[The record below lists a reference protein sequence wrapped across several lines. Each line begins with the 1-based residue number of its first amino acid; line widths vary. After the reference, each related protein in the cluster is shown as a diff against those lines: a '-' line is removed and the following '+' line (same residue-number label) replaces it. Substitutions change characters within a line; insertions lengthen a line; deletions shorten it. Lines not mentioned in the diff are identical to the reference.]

1 MSVWRSYYGLYDSTK
16 ELNISIESYSFIHS
30 FIQSN
35 QLIFT
40 VEVMKS
46 FFSEWFFRLD
56 LQSHL
61 NSSKLFSKRIS
72 FKWKPIKLNQQEQTM
87 NLKISNLNLMVLKT
101 PLKLSFYQW
110 QTHLIINGF
119 SHKFFMNFF
128 FEKYFIFRE
137 LCLSKSLI
145 QQYICYF
152 FLFIHFIISDNL
164 SHFIWT
170 WELLTFLCFY
180 WFPLILGC
188 NFINFSSN
196 FTIV

>member
-16 ELNISIESYSFIHS
+16 EFNISIESYSFIHS

-40 VEVMKS
+40 VELMKS

-87 NLKISNLNLMVLKT
+87 NLKISNLNLMVLKA
-101 PLKLSFYQW
+101 PLRLSFYQW

-119 SHKFFMNFF
+119 SHKFFMNFS

-137 LCLSKSLI
+137 LCLSKSSI

-152 FLFIHFIISDNL
+152 FLFIHFIITFHLNMRT
-164 SHFIWT
+164 SHISLF
-170 WELLTFLCFY
+170 LLISIDFGL
-180 WFPLILGC
+180 
-188 NFINFSSN
+188 
-196 FTIV
+196 